1 MASEKMVGDKN
12 KDELQE
18 ANYRL
23 NRLMKKLGVSDA
35 FDDEGRYENACL
47 EVGRLQ
53 GIEIGLQYIQN
64 ITQD

>member
-1 MASEKMVGDKN
+1 MAEKMVIEKN
-12 KDELQE
+12 KEELQG

-35 FDDEGRYENACL
+35 YDEEGQYENACL

-53 GIEIGLQYIQN
+53 GIEEGLQYIRS
-64 ITQD
+64 ITND